1 MRIYK
6 SFSIPLLA
14 FILIGSNSNAFRW
27 SWRDLKIGVTTEEEL
42 LKFGGLPEKVIL
54 RTPEYFNLKQGKP
67 YSAQLVYE
75 DSNRN
80 REEVR
85 RIESTGGSIS
95 YDPCKVPILTA
106 APLQLS
112 DEIKHVK
119 IEVDLTYG
127 KLSFFAYTFSF
138 YSTGIDKKKYT
149 ALFNG
154 ILGKPVQITKGG
166 ILKDSIYITYEGGY
180 SVSIDP
186 SGSKIHFYGSLH

>member
-1 MRIYK
+1 MK
-6 SFSIPLLA
+6 SLLVYVFLFTFIFSCLNSTA
-14 FILIGSNSNAFRW
+14 FGW

-42 LKFGGLPEKVIL
+42 LKFGGLPEKVVL
-54 RTPEYFNLKQGKP
+54 RTPDYFDLKQGKP
-67 YSAQLVYE
+67 YSTKFIYE

-95 YDPCKVPILTA
+95 YDPSKVPILTT

-112 DEIKHVK
+112 DEVEHIKIVL
-119 IEVDLTYG
+119 DLKHG

-138 YSTGIDKKKYT
+138 YSTGFDKKKYT

-154 ILGKPVQITKGG
+154 ILGKPIQIMKGG
-166 ILKDSIYITYEGGY
+166 ILKNSIYITYEGGY
-180 SVSIDP
+180 FVSIDP
-186 SGSKIHFYGSLH
+186 SRSQIYFCGPLH